1 MRGGRG
7 RHISLRGVADFSIF
21 SPKTLTPRQIT
32 GIGRFIGDTQAPAPQ
47 YNYVMPMIVILFTL
61 LPASAGYLF
70 RTQHVG
76 RFCFSRSSA
85 PALSRA
91 IFHND
96 ERAPPMS
103 PSTAVSSIMCSR
115 CVPIGHPPPPPP
127 ANHPDTL
134 ASPGDPLILIFKSNC
149 DRIRLLSFFC
159 PFYGR
164 AAPSAGRMVLVKHR
178 IRNIGQLTF
187 Q

>member
-32 GIGRFIGDTQAPAPQ
+32 GIGRFIGDTPTPAPQ

-61 LPASAGYLF
+61 LPAGAGYLF
-70 RTQHVG
+70 RTQHVA
-76 RFCFSRSSA
+76 RFCFSRCPA

-96 ERAPPMS
+96 ERAPRLS
-103 PSTAVSSIMCSR
+103 PGTAVPSIMCSR
-115 CVPIGHPPPPPP
+115 CVPIGHPPQTTPTPSL
-127 ANHPDTL
+127 HQ
-134 ASPGDPLILIFKSNC
+134 GDPLILIFKSNC
-149 DRIRLLSFFC
+149 DRIRFTFFFLFFLREC
-159 PFYGR
+159 GTECR
-164 AAPSAGRMVLVKHR
+164 
-178 IRNIGQLTF
+178 
-187 Q
+187 